1 MTEQRDEADP
11 GRSQDPQD
19 QTTDPIAVPEE
30 TIEEFSGTGEP
41 EGGSEPVAS
50 EPEVVEAPAEVGG
63 VEPAPAEPTGTD
75 PEPVFGSGPM
85 DEPPAEPTETIPEP
99 VVGSGLVDESPAEP
113 TETIPEPVVG
123 SGLVDESAV
132 EPTERI
138 PEPVVGSGPVEESP
152 AEPTE
157 SIPEPVVGSAA
168 VATPVEPTL
177 VEPAAE
183 TVPAPDE
190 AADEPTIH
198 QQIPTA
204 PLVAPVA
211 PPAEPTLAE
220 LRTKPEPT
228 QAIFRD
234 SPPEPEPEA
243 EPTRL
248 DALGIEEQRLAAER
262 AARKEARDAALAAS
276 APVPLVAPVAPVVV
290 KRTTDGFFGSLG
302 LFLLR
307 LVVAAIFAIRG
318 LNMLTD
324 LAGTQQL
331 FAQTVIPEPAIMSIV
346 TGVACLL
353 IALALVL
360 GLLTRVAGLGV
371 ALIAGGSLAFVQ
383 WGAAWS
389 PMLPA
394 QPGQPGFLGETELVL
409 AAVGILLLCVGGG
422 GWGLDRSFRSS
433 RAADKAAK
441 EAAA

>member
-11 GRSQDPQD
+11 GRSQDE
-19 QTTDPIAVPEE
+19 TTDPIVVPEE
-30 TIEEFSGTGEP
+30 TFEGFSGADEP
-41 EGGSEPVAS
+41 ERGSEPVAA
-50 EPEVVEAPAEVGG
+50 EPEVVERAEEAVV
-63 VEPAPAEPTGTD
+63 VEPAAAEPTGTD
-75 PEPVFGSGPM
+75 PEPVVGSGPV
-85 DEPPAEPTETIPEP
+85 DEFPAEPTESIPEP
-99 VVGSGLVDESPAEP
+99 VEGPVDESPAEP
-113 TETIPEPVVG
+113 TETIPEPVEG
-123 SGLVDESAV
+123 PVDESPA
-132 EPTERI
+132 EPTGTI
-138 PEPVVGSGPVEESP
+138 PEPVEGSGPVEEP
-152 AEPTE
+152 AAEPTAT
-157 SIPEPVVGSAA
+157 IPEPVVGSAA
-168 VATPVEPTL
+168 VAAAPVGPTL

-183 TVPAPDE
+183 TVPASDQ
-190 AADEPTIH
+190 AADEPTIA
-198 QQIPTA
+198 QQIPSA
-204 PLVAPVA
+204 PQVAPVE
-211 PPAEPTLAE
+211 PPAEPTLAA
-220 LRTKPEPT
+220 LRPKPEPT

-394 QPGQPGFLGETELVL
+394 QPGQPGFLGETELLL